1 MVEADSEATRSNSW
15 RKSSSEADMRR
26 RISLDPA
33 GMVSHQD
40 GWENQHQRRF
50 NVVKISNSNNSDSS
64 NSSNNSNHID
74 R

>member
-1 MVEADSEATRSNSW
+1 
-15 RKSSSEADMRR
+15 MRR

-64 NSSNNSNHID
+64 NNSNNSNHID